1 MHVSVPVAPPV
12 PRRVAFPSIPEL
24 RTNAIAGLVAGV
36 IALPLSIALA
46 VAVGVPPI
54 VGLYTAV
61 FAGAAASIFG
71 GSRFNITGPTA
82 ALVPLLSHVVLIHG
96 AAALPMVG
104 LMSGVILLVMSR
116 LKFGSLVRYMPGT
129 VIIGFTAG
137 IALSIIFGQ
146 VNTFL
151 AVSGTDPQ
159 LEHFH
164 AKTWDTLRHLGSLG
178 WTTPLVGLASLAVL
192 IGSPRVAPKVPPA
205 LIAVVLITAIT
216 WGFGIDT
223 PTLASKYGDLPRE
236 FPTPSFGFWDMGL
249 FLDLLRPAIAIAILG
264 GVESL
269 LSAVV
274 ADGMASDR
282 VRHDS
287 NRELRGQGIAN
298 LVGPIFGAMPA
309 TAAIARTAASI
320 RAGATSR
327 MAGVFHALTVLTLTL
342 ALGPLAGHIPM
353 TTLAAILF
361 VVAWRIA
368 EVPEV
373 SNLLRRA
380 PREDLVVLVSTIL
393 ITLFFDLTYA
403 IGFGVLASTVLL
415 VRRLSRVP
423 AAAALIPDETGRIA
437 QVSPELSELIQSRPD
452 IDFFTAQGLLSFH
465 SAAAFEY
472 QLQGDVQR
480 PLILRMKDVRHI
492 DTSGMLSLEGII
504 EHRRNHGSR
513 IILTS
518 IQPEIRPL
526 LQRFGI
532 LELLGPGNVFEHT
545 KCAIESIDHP
555 GYQPEEP
562 EDDEGAA
569 A

>member
-1 MHVSVPVAPPV
+1 MQVSVPAAPPV
-12 PRRVAFPSIPEL
+12 PRRVALPTLAEI
-24 RTNAIAGLVAGV
+24 RTNAIAGLVAGI

-54 VGLYTAV
+54 AGLYTTV

-96 AAALPMVG
+96 PGALPMVG
-104 LMSGVILLVMSR
+104 MMAGALLLVMSR
-116 LKFGSLVRYMPGT
+116 LRFGALVRYMPGT

-151 AVSGTDPQ
+151 AVTGTNPE

-164 AKTWDTLRHLGSLG
+164 AKTWDTLQHLGSVG

-192 IGSPRVAPKVPPA
+192 IASPRIPLVSRVPAALVAVA
-205 LIAVVLITAIT
+205 AVTAAT
-216 WGFGIDT
+216 WAFGIDT
-223 PTLASKYGDLPRE
+223 PTLASKYGELPRE
-236 FPTPSFGFWDMGL
+236 LPKPSLGFWDMGM
-249 FLDLLRPAIAIAILG
+249 FVDLLQPAIAIAILG
-264 GVESL
+264 AVESL

-274 ADGMASDR
+274 ADGMASQR
-282 VRHDS
+282 VRHDP
-287 NRELRGQGIAN
+287 NAELRGQGIAN
-298 LVGPIFGAMPA
+298 VVGPVFGAIPA

-320 RAGATSR
+320 RAGASSR
-327 MAGVFHALTVLTLTL
+327 MAGVFHSLTVLLLTL
-342 ALGPLAGHIPM
+342 VLGPLAGHIPM
-353 TTLAAILF
+353 TTLAAVLF
-361 VVAWRIA
+361 VTAWRIA

-373 SNLLRRA
+373 TRLIRRA
-380 PREDLVVLVSTIL
+380 PREDLVVLLSTIF

-415 VRRLSRVP
+415 VRRLVRVP
-423 AAAALIPDETGRIA
+423 AAAAMLPDASGRIA
-437 QVSPELSELIQSRPD
+437 QVSPELGDLIKSRPD
-452 IDFFTAQGLLSFH
+452 IDFFTVQGLLSFH
-465 SAAAFEY
+465 SASAFEY

-480 PLILRMKDVRHI
+480 PLILRMKDVHHI
-492 DTSGMLSLEGII
+492 DTSGLLTLEGII
-504 EHRRNHGSR
+504 EHRRNHGGR
-513 IILTS
+513 IILTA

-526 LQRFGI
+526 LERFGI

-545 KCAIESIDHP
+545 KCAIASIDHP
-555 GYQPEEP
+555 GYHPER
-562 EDDEGAA
+562 DEAA
-569 A
+569 